1 MEIRIIT
8 SGIQNAEEKTGG
20 TIVMKEIID
29 WKKELLESGRF
40 NSKFQ
45 KNLLENGAKN
55 FMQGIYLGYMYS
67 IWRKIR
73 GLDKEDPK
81 ENKGQ
86 LQSSLREFENKIKK
100 D

>member
-1 MEIRIIT
+1 MEKGIIR
-8 SGIQNAEEKTGG
+8 EW
-20 TIVMKEIID
+20 EIND
-29 WKKELLESGRF
+29 
-40 NSKFQ
+40 KFSR
-45 KNLLENGAKN
+45 NLLEHGSKY
-55 FMQGIYLGYMYS
+55 FMQGIYLRYVYS

-86 LQSSLREFENKIKK
+86 LQSSFREFENKIKK